1 MKEAHLKYLQLDPN
15 ARQVDGSHYKA
26 AFQHWD
32 LVPLLNLSW
41 QEGCATK
48 YIERCFKKGKTVL
61 DLEKAIHYTEKLIK
75 LVLTGIVQGKPN
87 SQLVAFG
94 HIKVYEEWIAA
105 QDLRAPT
112 PELEELQR
120 GLLHAWSRWSWSEK
134 SYSVEDQVD
143 SLIAIVNATRTLLVK
158 FGEYQELSDAR
169 VAAQSETEATPTEAD
184 IDSEALR
191 AYNAQSLDPSNQ
203 SATQAEASEPTQ
215 VASEHAPVEAVEAQA
230 DSVAPDILQQLRNA
244 SASAFQMMQ
253 MQRTVSIPLVVIRD
267 MLTAYQRENV
277 KPGLD
282 LSPRLP
288 ASGNPLVYTS
298 FRDYAEPLLKVQL
311 GLQALDESIPNRQLM
326 RTLIAVAA
334 VQDGLTCMMEWLL
347 RMTEG
352 PFPAVTNLEEQDK
365 IRVSGLVL
373 RKEIAQRSVA
383 ALQLQGLTPSEY
395 ATGVKPEVAPQA
407 S

>member
-94 HIKVYEEWIAA
+94 HIQVYEQWIAA
-105 QDLRAPT
+105 QQLKAPN
-112 PELEELQR
+112 EELAAIQLD
-120 GLLHAWSRWSWSEK
+120 LLKAWSRWSWSEK
-134 SYSVEDQVD
+134 AYSVDDQVD
-143 SLIAIVNATRTLLVK
+143 SLIAIADKTRELLRVY
-158 FGEYQELSDAR
+158 GEYE
-169 VAAQSETEATPTEAD
+169 AAQIAKNEQLANSSLDT
-184 IDSEALR
+184 EALR

-203 SATQAEASEPTQ
+203 SATQAEASESAQAAP
-215 VASEHAPVEAVEAQA
+215 EHAPAAVVEAPAEA
-230 DSVAPDILQQLRNA
+230 VAPDVLQQLRNA

-267 MLTAYQRENV
+267 MLVAYQRENV

-352 PFPAVTNLEEQDK
+352 PFPAVTNLEDQDK

-373 RKEIAQRSVA
+373 RKEIAQRSAA
-383 ALQLQGLTPSEY
+383 ALKLQGLTPSEY

>member
-75 LVLTGIVQGKPN
+75 LVLTGVVQGKPN

-94 HIKVYEEWIAA
+94 HIKVYEQWIAA

-112 PELEELQR
+112 PELEAMQR
-120 GLLHAWSRWSWSEK
+120 GLLHAWSRWSWSDT
-134 SYSVEDQVD
+134 SYSVDDQVD
-143 SLIAIVNATRTLLVK
+143 ALIAIVDSTRALLVK
-158 FGEYQELSDAR
+158 FGEHQELSDSR
-169 VAAQSETEATPTEAD
+169 VAAQSEEAAPTAD
-184 IDSEALR
+184 GIDSEALR
-191 AYNAQSLDPSNQ
+191 AYNAQSLDPSAP
-203 SATQAEASEPTQ
+203 ATQEPVPAPAAVVEAPAEA
-215 VASEHAPVEAVEAQA
+215 
-230 DSVAPDILQQLRNA
+230 VAPDVLQQLRNA

-267 MLTAYQRENV
+267 MLSAYQRENV

-352 PFPAVTNLEEQDK
+352 PFPAVTNPEDQDK

-373 RKEIAQRSVA
+373 RKEIAQRSAA
-383 ALQLQGLTPSEY
+383 ALKLQGLTPSEY